1 MSNPIVNLNVR
12 ANTARAMA
20 DFKKFSD
27 SLNNKFLVSG
37 LKVDL
42 ITSTLKQINSEFQ
55 KSIGEQGLLGASSI
69 RAAQNQAALLT
80 STFKGFGLEA
90 SKSINANMTKALSD
104 VAVKAGGTMADIKKT
119 MGAVPFISANLTG
132 ADRTNLARQILSFQ
146 RDLRRSGISE
156 EGAAIGQKFLS
167 GQTNVQD
174 MLNSQDPITS
184 RVGMT
189 MANKG
194 VQLGTIFNAEARTQA
209 LKAVMEDPEL
219 KRFLGEQAKQT
230 SGFKLYIEDLNTKLF
245 NPESGLFGAL
255 RKVKMSATRTTNVF
269 DETDRIIN
277 SVFGPRGI
285 FIRFFQR
292 IAQSFKIS
300 DPLKFIIIGMDF
312 LEKQIGTLLSFIE
325 SPKFQ
330 QITEFVKKIFDN
342 TWNVF
347 KGIYDQVVGGNFGS
361 TEIVK
366 DLKDSGTGIRQF
378 IRNIGST
385 IRGENID
392 SQADFGTSIISTLV
406 EETGKTVVTL
416 IQEMFKV
423 FIDKA
428 PGIAAKALPAMSKA
442 FNNIMTQMFGGLA
455 GPIKMLMNFL
465 PGPLGMVARTANA
478 TSMMGAGSP
487 LALAGIG
494 AAAFAPAL
502 LGGLRGGVGLART
515 GVEATRRIGTFG
527 PLGYLNRRL
536 FRDSGSRR
544 WRDDRPGRGG
554 PGGGSPDA
562 GGGGP
567 RITQTLRGDDGGVL
581 QYGSVVP
588 RPVPPPITPPNPM
601 PRRWGQGRRDIR
613 RGITGGLMDRRDR
626 LKSGINKRRFESSN
640 EASMMLESLF
650 DYDFKPESGKL
661 NATSR
666 QDLSRMSS
674 FDRSAAEKHI
684 RDIELE
690 NARSHASGKYNTSDA
705 DLEDRYNRR
714 YGKMSRFKRTGFGKF
729 LTGNKG
735 KIAGTA
741 AGMALIGG
749 VMMSDFINRR
759 SGASTLEGQMGV
771 SQANMKNMA
780 SGSTGAGNALSGA
793 VNGAM
798 AGAMFGPWGMAIGG
812 LLGAGVSLLDKGTK
826 DGVVKFV
833 SGFTNMVGDWI
844 GGMGNAFNNTMKR
857 MSDGLSN
864 WVRGLW
870 DGLTSKLGGVLDI
883 FNIFKRKENEGKA
896 ETEKSW
902 FDRFKDTL
910 GLNYDGL
917 NDSGSSLSMEAR
929 MSGNRAFMTGG
940 GNIANN
946 GEIIIPAGGMG
957 RLVDALETRMSNRS
971 SQSMSSNMI
980 ELSINVNNPIMLGDS
995 KELIDSLRGPVLDI
1009 VNDAYKSIVS
1019 NKIRNSYVS

>member
-174 MLNSQDPITS
+174 MINSPDAITS

-347 KGIYDQVVGGNFGS
+347 KGIYDQVVGGNFDS

-478 TSMMGAGSP
+478 TSIMGAGSP

-515 GVEATRRIGTFG
+515 GVEAARRIGTFG

-544 WRDDRPGRGG
+544 WRDDRPGGGG
-554 PGGGSPDA
+554 PGGGGPDA

-567 RITQTLRGDDGGVL
+567 RITQTLREILDSGEEGGVL

-588 RPVPPPITPPNPM
+588 RPVPPPIRPPSFGD
-601 PRRWGQGRRDIR
+601 RLQGRDRAR
-613 RGITGGLMDRRDR
+613 PPGFMDRVRRRRKFKLDSQAKLEKWGNLPGYSHPIGPIPDLGLGNGPNWALNLYKNYDYDEPSNNERLPILGALNDEGDDAGFVSRTSTSAMYPNMRDMR
-626 LKSGINKRRFESSN
+626 YKRRFSKRARFGRFVN
-640 EASMMLESLF
+640 KNRGKFAALAGVGLTAGTMALDSLF
-650 DYDFKPESGKL
+650 
-661 NATSR
+661 R
-666 QDLSRMSS
+666 QGN
-674 FDRSAAEKHI
+674 AAET
-684 RDIELE
+684 LGVSQE
-690 NARSHASGKYNTSDA
+690 NA
-705 DLEDRYNRR
+705 
-714 YGKMSRFKRTGFGKF
+714 GKMSAGGTGIMNVLG
-729 LTGNKG
+729 
-735 KIAGTA
+735 AA
-741 AGMALIGG
+741 AG
-749 VMMSDFINRR
+749 
-759 SGASTLEGQMGV
+759 GAQ
-771 SQANMKNMA
+771 
-780 SGSTGAGNALSGA
+780 
-793 VNGAM
+793 
-798 AGAMFGPWGMAIGG
+798 AGAIFGPWGMAIGG

-833 SGFTNMVGDWI
+833 SGFGNMVGDWI

-1009 VNDAYKSIVS
+1009 VNDAYKSIVG

>member
-42 ITSTLKQINSEFQ
+42 ITSTLKQINNEFQ

-104 VAVKAGGTMADIKKT
+104 VAVKAGGTMADIRKT

-156 EGAAIGQKFLS
+156 EGGAIGQKFLS

-184 RVGMT
+184 RIGMT
-189 MANKG
+189 MANNK
-194 VQLGTIFNAEARTQA
+194 VQLGTIYNAEARTQA

-219 KRFLGEQAKQT
+219 KKFLSEQAKQT

-255 RKVKMSATRTTNVF
+255 RKVKMSATRATTIF
-269 DETDRIIN
+269 DETDRLIN
-277 SVFGPRGI
+277 SIFGPKGV
-285 FIRFFQR
+285 FIKFFQK
-292 IAQSFKIS
+292 IAQSFNIG
-300 DPLKFIIIGMDF
+300 DPLKFIIMGMDF
-312 LEKQIGTLLSFIE
+312 FKKQIDILSDFID

-347 KGIYDQVVGGNFGS
+347 KGIYDQVVGGNFDS
-361 TEIVK
+361 TDIVK
-366 DLKDSGTGIRQF
+366 DLKDSGAGIRQF
-378 IRNIGST
+378 IRNIGAT

-392 SQADFGTSIISTLV
+392 SQAEFGTSIISTLV

-428 PGIAAKALPAMSKA
+428 PGIAAKALPAMSRA

-465 PGPLGMVARTANA
+465 PGPLGTISRTANA
-478 TSMMGAGSP
+478 TSMLGAGSP

-502 LGGLRGGVGLART
+502 LGGAFKGVRGGVGVART
-515 GVEATRRIGTFG
+515 GVEAVRRVGRFG
-527 PLGYLNRRL
+527 PLGYLGRRL
-536 FRDSGSRR
+536 FRDKRGR
-544 WRDDRPGRGG
+544 WDGG
-554 PGGGSPDA
+554 PPGDGGPDA

-567 RITQTLRGDDGGVL
+567 RITQTLREILDSGEEGDVL
-581 QYGSVVP
+581 QYGSVIP
-588 RPVPPPITPPNPM
+588 RPVPPPIRPPSLGD
-601 PRRWGQGRRDIR
+601 RLRGRDRAR
-613 RGITGGLMDRRDR
+613 PPGFMDRVRRRRKFKLDSQAKLEKWGNLPGPLPDLGLGNGPDWALNLYKDYDYDEPSNNERLPILGALNDEGDDAGFVSRTSTSAMYPNMRDMR
-626 LKSGINKRRFESSN
+626 YKRRFSKRARFGRFVN
-640 EASMMLESLF
+640 KNRGKFAALAGVGLTAGTMALDSLF
-650 DYDFKPESGKL
+650 
-661 NATSR
+661 R
-666 QDLSRMSS
+666 QGN
-674 FDRSAAEKHI
+674 AAET
-684 RDIELE
+684 LGVSQE
-690 NARSHASGKYNTSDA
+690 NA
-705 DLEDRYNRR
+705 
-714 YGKMSRFKRTGFGKF
+714 GKMSAGGTGVMNVLG
-729 LTGNKG
+729 
-735 KIAGTA
+735 AA
-741 AGMALIGG
+741 AG
-749 VMMSDFINRR
+749 
-759 SGASTLEGQMGV
+759 GAQ
-771 SQANMKNMA
+771 
-780 SGSTGAGNALSGA
+780 
-793 VNGAM
+793 
-798 AGAMFGPWGMAIGG
+798 AGAAFGPWGIAIGAI
-812 LLGAGVSLLDKGTK
+812 LGAGVSLLDKGTRG
-826 DGVVKFV
+826 GVVKFV
-833 SGFTNMVGDWI
+833 SGFGNMVGDWI

-864 WVRGLW
+864 WVKGLW
-870 DGLTSKLGGVLDI
+870 DGLTSKLGGILDV
-883 FNIFKRKENEGKA
+883 FNIFKRKESGGTA
-896 ETEKSW
+896 ETDKSW
-902 FDRFKDTL
+902 FDRLKETV
-910 GLNYDGL
+910 GIHYSGL
-917 NDSGSSLSMEAR
+917 NDSGSALAMEAR
-929 MSGNRAFMTGG
+929 MSGNRSF
-940 GNIANN
+940 IANS
-946 GEIIIPAGGMG
+946 GEMIIPAGGMG
-957 RLVDALETRMSNRS
+957 RLVDALETRMSNRPGQTG
-971 SQSMSSNMI
+971 QSNFI
-980 ELSINVNNPIMLGDS
+980 ELSININNPVMLGHNQ
-995 KELIDSLRGPVLDI
+995 ELIDSLRDPVLSI
-1009 VNDAYKSIVS
+1009 VDDAYKSIAN
-1019 NKIRNSYVS
+1019 NKIRNSYIS

>member
-146 RDLRRSGISE
+146 RDLRRSGVSE
-156 EGAAIGQKFLS
+156 EGGVLGQKFLS

-184 RVGMT
+184 RIGMT

-194 VQLGTIFNAEARTQA
+194 VQLGTIYNAEARTQA

-219 KRFLGEQAKQT
+219 KKFLSEQAKQT

-255 RKVKMSATRTTNVF
+255 RKVKMSATRTTTVF
-269 DETDRIIN
+269 DETDRLIN
-277 SVFGPRGI
+277 SIFGPKGV
-285 FIRFFQR
+285 FIKFFQR

-300 DPLKFIIIGMDF
+300 EPLKFILIGMDF
-312 LEKQIGTLLSFIE
+312 LDKQIESLSAFID

-347 KGIYDQVVGGNFGS
+347 KGIYDQVVGGNFDS
-361 TEIVK
+361 TDIVK
-366 DLKDSGTGIRQF
+366 DLKDSGAGIRQF
-378 IRNIGST
+378 IRNIGAT

-392 SQADFGTSIISTLV
+392 SQAEFGTSIISTLV

-428 PGIAAKALPAMSKA
+428 PGIAAKALPAMSRA

-455 GPIKMLMNFL
+455 GPIKLLMNFL
-465 PGPLGMVARTANA
+465 PGPLGMLSRTANA
-478 TSMMGAGSP
+478 TSMLGAGSP

-502 LGGLRGGVGLART
+502 LGGAFKGVRGGVGVART
-515 GVEATRRIGTFG
+515 GVEAVRRVGRFG
-527 PLGYLNRRL
+527 PLGYLGRRL
-536 FRDSGSRR
+536 FRDKRGR
-544 WRDDRPGRGG
+544 WDGG
-554 PGGGSPDA
+554 PPGDGGPDA

-567 RITQTLRGDDGGVL
+567 RITQTLREILDSGEEGDVL
-581 QYGSVVP
+581 QYGSVIP
-588 RPVPPPITPPNPM
+588 RPVPPPIRPPSLGD
-601 PRRWGQGRRDIR
+601 RLRGRDRAR
-613 RGITGGLMDRRDR
+613 PPGFMDRVRRRRKFKLDSQAKLEKWGNLPGYSHPIGPLPDLGLGNGPDWALNLYKDYDYDEPSNNERLPILGALNDEGDDAGFVSRTSTSAMYPNMRDMR
-626 LKSGINKRRFESSN
+626 YKRRFSKRARFGRFVN
-640 EASMMLESLF
+640 KNRGKFAALAGVGLTAGTMALDSLF
-650 DYDFKPESGKL
+650 
-661 NATSR
+661 R
-666 QDLSRMSS
+666 QGN
-674 FDRSAAEKHI
+674 AAET
-684 RDIELE
+684 LGVSQE
-690 NARSHASGKYNTSDA
+690 NA
-705 DLEDRYNRR
+705 
-714 YGKMSRFKRTGFGKF
+714 GKMSAGGTGVMNVLG
-729 LTGNKG
+729 
-735 KIAGTA
+735 AA
-741 AGMALIGG
+741 AG
-749 VMMSDFINRR
+749 
-759 SGASTLEGQMGV
+759 GAQ
-771 SQANMKNMA
+771 
-780 SGSTGAGNALSGA
+780 
-793 VNGAM
+793 
-798 AGAMFGPWGMAIGG
+798 AGAIFGPWGIAIGAI
-812 LLGAGVSLLDKGTK
+812 LGAGVSLLDKGTRTGISK
-826 DGVVKFV
+826 FIDGF
-833 SGFTNMVGDWI
+833 GNMVGDWVA
-844 GGMGNAFNNTMKR
+844 GVGNAFTRSVSNIWNGITGALTNFVNLIKTGFDNLPIVSLFKKLAEMANG
-857 MSDGLSN
+857 GLGNASN
-864 WVRGLW
+864 PIDWIKE
-870 DGLTSKLGGVLDI
+870 KLGI
-883 FNIFKRKENEGKA
+883 HYN
-896 ETEKSW
+896 
-902 FDRFKDTL
+902 
-910 GLNYDGL
+910 GL
-917 NDSGSSLSMEAR
+917 NDSGSQLALEAR

-957 RLVDALETRMSNRS
+957 RLVDALEARSYNKPGQTGQSNF
-971 SQSMSSNMI
+971 I
-980 ELSINVNNPIMLGDS
+980 ELSININNPVMLGHNQ
-995 KELIDSLRGPVLDI
+995 ELIDSLRDPVLSI
-1009 VNDAYKSIVS
+1009 VDDAYKSIAN
-1019 NKIRNSYVS
+1019 NKIRNSYTS